1 MNTQQHPA
9 KTPAKI
15 ARIFGC
21 TEEQARVHAVEGL
34 AQLEH
39 DLGKARASKSGKLR
53 GLSVEWYEN
62 RVAAFEAA
70 L

>member
-1 MNTQQHPA
+1 MTNSHPA
-9 KTPAKI
+9 KSPSEV

-21 TEEQARVHAVEGL
+21 TEEQARAHAIEGL
-34 AQLEH
+34 AQLKQ
-39 DLGKARASKSGKLR
+39 DLKKARASKTSKLR

>member
-1 MNTQQHPA
+1 MQNMHPA
-9 KTPAKI
+9 KTPAEI

-21 TEEQARVHAVEGL
+21 TEEQALAHAIEGL
-34 AQLEH
+34 KNLKQDQE
-39 DLGKARASKSGKLR
+39 KARASTTGKLR
-53 GLSVEWYEN
+53 GLSVEWFEN

>member
-1 MNTQQHPA
+1 MNKQHPA
-9 KTPAKI
+9 KTPAEL
-15 ARIFGC
+15 ARFFGC
-21 TEEQARVHAVEGL
+21 TAEQARAHSIEGL
-34 AQLEH
+34 KQLKQ
-39 DLGKARASKSGKLR
+39 DLEKARASKTGKLR